1 MEVTSLL
8 VGPSVAWS
16 NVNRRLGLYY
26 LLDGS
31 MKVNVGLLCLDRY
44 YEAVP
49 DGIVVTLML
58 DQSFPPAQGGIDAEH
73 AAAC

>member
-1 MEVTSLL
+1 
-8 VGPSVAWS
+8 
-16 NVNRRLGLYY
+16 LGLYY